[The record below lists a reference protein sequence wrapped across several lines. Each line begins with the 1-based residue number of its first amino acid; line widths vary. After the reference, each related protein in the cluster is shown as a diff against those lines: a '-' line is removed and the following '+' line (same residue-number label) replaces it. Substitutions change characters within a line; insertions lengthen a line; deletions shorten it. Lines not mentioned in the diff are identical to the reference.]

1 MEKKKKIDY
10 LFGYITLYDL
20 RKFLKFEIL
29 PKIKLPKLFKFKK
42 TENNEEVKTGVVQSF
57 DIEDYYEN
65 IYTEKNLK
73 LFQQN
78 LKIAKDTCEINFCE
92 IKFVFLPS
100 RKDFLQ
106 QKKKF
111 KFKNNLFA
119 KVKELNIDVIDLE
132 DIFLNVEINDYMIG
146 HYNTKGYKLASD
158 NIYEKIFN

>member
-1 MEKKKKIDY
+1 M
-10 LFGYITLYDL
+10 
-20 RKFLKFEIL
+20 
-29 PKIKLPKLFKFKK
+29 PKLFKFKK

-106 QKKKF
+106 QKKSLSLKIIYLL
-111 KFKNNLFA
+111 KLKN
-119 KVKELNIDVIDLE
+119 
-132 DIFLNVEINDYMIG
+132 
-146 HYNTKGYKLASD
+146 
-158 NIYEKIFN
+158 